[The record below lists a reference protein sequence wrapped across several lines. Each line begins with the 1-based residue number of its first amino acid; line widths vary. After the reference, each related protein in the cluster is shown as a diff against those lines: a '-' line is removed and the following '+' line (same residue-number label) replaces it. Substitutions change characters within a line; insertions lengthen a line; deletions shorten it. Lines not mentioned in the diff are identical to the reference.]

1 MNLFKHFEKNAE
13 GKDFVVGDLHGCFDL
28 LEEELSKLNFNKET
42 DRLFSVG
49 DLVDRGDQSELS
61 IDYIAYPWFHTVAG
75 NHEIMAC
82 EYYEHDIKSR
92 IWNQQNYRY
101 NGGKWFIDLPEDRKK
116 QFADIFRSL
125 PIMIEIETEK
135 SGLVGLLHASC
146 PVNDWYELI
155 NMFSSIPENAE
166 DEHSLNIL
174 IGNCIWDRK
183 RIYDPDTT
191 IIENIDKIFHG
202 HTPVKEVVILGNR
215 WYIDTGAVFNGNLTI
230 LEI

>member
-1 MNLFKHFEKNAE
+1 MDLFTHFEKNAE

-101 NGGKWFIDLPEDRKK
+101 NGGRWFIDLPEDRKK
-116 QFADIFRSL
+116 QFADTFREL
-125 PIMIEIETEK
+125 PIVIEIETDT
-135 SGLVGLLHASC
+135 GLVGVVHASC
-146 PVNDWYELI
+146 PVNDWYELKDLLTPNYAYEI
-155 NMFSSIPENAE
+155 YQDN
-166 DEHSLNIL
+166 L
-174 IGNCIWDRK
+174 IDGCIWDRS
-183 RIYDPDTT
+183 RINSADST
-191 IIENIDKIFHG
+191 IIENVNRIYHG
-202 HTPVKEVVILGNR
+202 HTPVKEVVNLGNR
-215 WYIDTGAVFNGNLTI
+215 WYIDTGAVFGNKLTI
-230 LEI
+230 REL

>member
-1 MNLFKHFEKNAE
+1 MDLFKHFEKNAN

-82 EYYEHDIKSR
+82 EYYDHDIKSR

-116 QFADIFRSL
+116 LFADTFREL
-125 PIMIEIETEK
+125 PISIEIETNT
-135 SGLVGLLHASC
+135 GLVGIVHANC
-146 PVNDWYELI
+146 PVNDWYELKDLL
-155 NMFSSIPENAE
+155 SIE
-166 DEHSLNIL
+166 DSTNTYQKNL
-174 IGNCIWDRK
+174 IDGCIWDRSRINNK
-183 RIYDPDTT
+183 DASIIQNVERIY
-191 IIENIDKIFHG
+191 HG
-202 HTPVKEVVILGNR
+202 HTPVKEVAVLGNR
-215 WYIDTGAVFNGNLTI
+215 WYIDTGAVFGNKLTI
-230 LEI
+230 MEI